1 MFYYFR
7 YAGINYVTV
16 ANNHLVDH
24 HDKGIRST
32 MRLLKKY
39 DIDYTGV
46 KSLKVSSQ
54 KYKKTTSYF
63 IDLQVLY
70 SFYASS

>member
-46 KSLKVSSQ
+46 MYLKVSSVKIIRVSS
-54 KYKKTTSYF
+54 KYCNKKT
-63 IDLQVLY
+63 
-70 SFYASS
+70 